1 MIICKMMDTGKR
13 ALPGFS
19 IHFFKKLNHFIT
31 GKYFSQK
38 NMTTIIKLQHQNIL
52 LTIFIL
58 LITATQSCNEA
69 IKENKDA
76 TNNEASSKTETPDYF
91 NLRPTLEKQ
100 YGYTHAVK
108 IGNDL
113 KISGAVSMSD
123 SGVVIGPGNLELQM
137 KNCYSDLEKILQHYG
152 YTFSDVYA
160 ENIYTT
166 NMAEFERVAGFRNT
180 IYKKQF
186 PTGTW
191 LEVKGLAL
199 VNQLIEID
207 MEAHK

>member
-1 MIICKMMDTGKR
+1 MKTI
-13 ALPGFS
+13 AE
-19 IHFFKKLNHFIT
+19 HFHQTILITILILFIT
-31 GKYFSQK
+31 S
-38 NMTTIIKLQHQNIL
+38 I
-52 LTIFIL
+52 
-58 LITATQSCNEA
+58 QSCNDASKQNEV
-69 IKENKDA
+69 A
-76 TNNEASSKTETPDYF
+76 TNNETPVLTEGPEYF
-91 NLRPTLEKQ
+91 NLRPNLEKE

-113 KISGAVSMSD
+113 KISGAVSMTD
-123 SGVVIGPGNLELQM
+123 SGVVIGPGNMEVQM
-137 KNCYSDLEKILQHYG
+137 KNCYRDLEKILQHYG
-152 YTFSDVYA
+152 YTFDDVYA

-166 NMAEFERVAGFRNT
+166 NMAEFEKAAGFRNT

-199 VNQLIEID
+199 VNQVIEID